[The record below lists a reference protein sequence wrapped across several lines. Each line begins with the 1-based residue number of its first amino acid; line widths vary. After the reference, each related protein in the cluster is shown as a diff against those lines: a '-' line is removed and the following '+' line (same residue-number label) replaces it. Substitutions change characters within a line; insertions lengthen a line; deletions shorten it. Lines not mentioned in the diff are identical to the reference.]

1 MLLANEA
8 SYGKRAIP
16 SYHFDK
22 AKVIVSLGADFLGT
36 WLSPVEFAR
45 QYAQGRKI
53 DEKNPD
59 MSKHYQF
66 ESLLSLTGGNA
77 DERYTHRPSETGAVA
92 LALLAEVGGGYCTR
106 PSLKN

>member
-22 AKVIVSLGADFLGT
+22 ANVIVSLGADFLGT

-45 QYAQGRKI
+45 QYAKGRKI
-53 DEKNPD
+53 DEKAPA
-59 MSKHYQF
+59 MSQHYQF
-66 ESLLSLTGGNA
+66 ESMMSLTGANA
-77 DERYTHRPSETGAVA
+77 DERYTHKPSESARLRWPCWPQSVA
-92 LALLAEVGGGYCTR
+92 ASPL
-106 PSLKN
+106 PHFPKN